1 MRREQE
7 RIAAA
12 LPGYEIGRELG
23 RGGFGLVLSARH
35 RALGREVAIKQLPR
49 AFAADSILRERFGR
63 EARLLARFDHHH
75 IVRIYDYVEAD
86 GLSLVVM
93 EVLSGG
99 TLWER
104 QIDGVSMPEACALML
119 AAASGLQAAHEAGVL
134 HRDVKPHNLIFS
146 KNGVLKVTD
155 FGLATPGTDFTKATR
170 LTRDGEVLG
179 TPAYMA
185 PEQVLGHTIG
195 PAADVYSMGMVLF
208 ELLAGRLP
216 FEASTNPL
224 DVARSH
230 VDDEPMALRDVAPD
244 TPPAVGD
251 VVMSALARRPED
263 RIATAKQFSEELR
276 RAATLAWGRSSL
288 SSPGTAEFRRPKG
301 SSKPA
306 YAVAVRASDRGP
318 VGSPGPVDDLA
329 SVRQGGYTL
338 TEPLGPGS
346 WKRTFRATNEHG
358 HEVALTLLSE
368 PLSENP
374 CFREA
379 FDRESGLARST
390 RHPHLVHVID
400 AGTLGAR
407 CYLSSTLVAGSSLER
422 LLANRGPLP
431 SRSWLSIGAALAAAL
446 QHIHDAGFIHGHV
459 SPSQVVVGSGRE
471 VILLGSGLAA
481 TAAQPI
487 LGDAAATP
495 FSAPEAATEPTTAMD
510 VFSLAA
516 LLAAC
521 ALGRPGGPGELV
533 DRVPNGVVQVM
544 TRALSSDVS
553 QRPPTPVTL
562 VRLLTFAARS
572 QGP

>member
-1 MRREQE
+1 MRRDQE

-63 EARLLARFDHHH
+63 EARLLAKFDHQH
-75 IVRIYDYVEAD
+75 IVRIYDYVETD
-86 GLSLVVM
+86 GLFLVVM

-104 QIDGVSMPEACALML
+104 QIDGVSMPEACALTL

-146 KNGVLKVTD
+146 KKGVLKVTD

-170 LTRDGEVLG
+170 LTRAGEVLG

-185 PEQVLGHTIG
+185 PEQVLGHAIG
-195 PAADVYSMGMVLF
+195 PAADVYSMGIVLF
-208 ELLAGRLP
+208 ELLAGCLP
-216 FEASTNPL
+216 FKTSANPL

-230 VDDEPMALRDVAPD
+230 VDDEPMALHEVAPD
-244 TPPAVGD
+244 TPPPVGD

-263 RIATAKQFSEELR
+263 RITTAKQFSDELR

-301 SSKPA
+301 SSRPA
-306 YAVAVRASDRGP
+306 YAVAVPAAEGGTT
-318 VGSPGPVDDLA
+318 GSPGPGDDPA
-329 SVRQGGYTL
+329 SVRPGGYTL

-346 WKRTFRATNEHG
+346 WKRTFRATDEHG
-358 HEVALTLLSE
+358 NEVAVTLLSE
-368 PLSENP
+368 PLSEDP
-374 CFREA
+374 GFREA
-379 FDRESGLARST
+379 FDRESRLARST
-390 RHPHLVHVID
+390 RHPNLVHVLD
-400 AGTLGAR
+400 AGTLGTR
-407 CYLSSTLVAGSSLER
+407 CYLSSELVAGSSLER
-422 LLANRGPLP
+422 LLANRGPQS
-431 SRSWLSIGAALAAAL
+431 SRSWLWIGVALAEAL

-481 TAAQPI
+481 TAARPI
-487 LGDAAATP
+487 LGDAAGTAY
-495 FSAPEAATEPTTAMD
+495 SAPEAATEPTTAMD

-516 LLAAC
+516 VLTAC

-533 DRVPNGVVQVM
+533 DRVPNGVVDVM
-544 TRALSSDVS
+544 THALASDPS

-562 VRLLTFAARS
+562 ARLLTFAARS
-572 QGP
+572 HGP